1 MTFSNAQSLRTVRRP
16 AIIRACGLGLA
27 LALTTPCLAVAATAA
42 APAAEQAARPKVAHI
57 DFKRGDGGAG
67 RLILRFDGDGAAPDL
82 RTQDGSV
89 VVDVANAMLPA
100 ELQRPLNVVDFATPV
115 QRIDAKPYGSGTQ
128 LVLSTRGE
136 VESLAY
142 QTGNEYVV
150 EIAPRAG
157 VAAVGAVSGA
167 AVASAQARAAKPGYS
182 GRPVTFNFQDV
193 PVRTVLQL
201 IAEESNLNIVASDT
215 VQGNVTLRL
224 VNVPWD
230 QAMDIVLRAKG
241 LDKRRDGSVI
251 WVAPQPELAAFEKA
265 KEDARI
271 DLENRV
277 DLVTDYIQVNYHS
290 AASIFKALTEAKGIG
305 NSGGGSGGTGNNQE
319 NGFLSPRGR
328 IVADERTNTLMISDI
343 PKKVAQMRELIN
355 VIDRPVDQVL
365 IESRIVIATDSFAR
379 DLGARFGVQGR
390 EIGNNSRAI
399 SGSLTETHNV
409 IENGE
414 YELPGGLNFNLPATT
429 ANGMNVGA
437 LAYTLLGANFA
448 IDIELSALQQEGRG
462 EVLSNPRVVTS
473 NQREAIIRQGREVG
487 YVTLTGGGNQS
498 FATPNVQ
505 FKDVVLELKV
515 TPTITSDD
523 RVFMAVHVTK
533 DEVLRYIDTSIGQ
546 VPEIATREIN
556 TAVLV
561 DDGQT
566 VVIGGVYEFTDANS
580 VAKVP
585 FLGNVPFVGAF
596 FKKTSRTKEK
606 AELLIFLTP
615 KVMRVEKRA

>member
-1 MTFSNAQSLRTVRRP
+1 MT
-16 AIIRACGLGLA
+16 
-27 LALTTPCLAVAATAA
+27 
-42 APAAEQAARPKVAHI
+42 E
-57 DFKRGDGGAG
+57 
-67 RLILRFDGDGAAPDL
+67 
-82 RTQDGSV
+82 
-89 VVDVANAMLPA
+89 
-100 ELQRPLNVVDFATPV
+100 
-115 QRIDAKPYGSGTQ
+115 
-128 LVLSTRGE
+128 
-136 VESLAY
+136 
-142 QTGNEYVV
+142 
-150 EIAPRAG
+150 
-157 VAAVGAVSGA
+157 
-167 AVASAQARAAKPGYS
+167 
-182 GRPVTFNFQDV
+182 
-193 PVRTVLQL
+193 
-201 IAEESNLNIVASDT
+201 
-215 VQGNVTLRL
+215 
-224 VNVPWD
+224 
-230 QAMDIVLRAKG
+230 
-241 LDKRRDGSVI
+241 
-251 WVAPQPELAAFEKA
+251 
-265 KEDARI
+265 
-271 DLENRV
+271 
-277 DLVTDYIQVNYHS
+277 YIQVNYHS
-290 AASIFKALTEAKGIG
+290 AAAIFKALTEAKGIG
-305 NSGGGSGGTGNNQE
+305 GQGGGGGGQGEQE
-319 NGFLSPRGR
+319 NGFLTQRGR

-365 IESRIVIATDSFAR
+365 IESRIVIATDTFAR

-390 EIGNNSRAI
+390 ELGNNTRVI
-399 SGSLTETHNV
+399 SGSLENNV
-409 IENGE
+409 DIIQDGE
-414 YELPGGLNFNLPATT
+414 YKIPGGLNFNLPATT
-429 ANGMNVGA
+429 TNGMNVGA

-487 YVTLTGGGNQS
+487 YVTLTGSGSQQ
-498 FATPNVQ
+498 FPTPTVE

-523 RVFMAVHVTK
+523 RVFMNVHVTK

-596 FKKTSRTKEK
+596 FKKTSRSKEK

-615 KVMRVEKRA
+615 KVMRVDKRV

>member
-1 MTFSNAQSLRTVRRP
+1 MTFSNAQSLRTRRCP

-27 LALTTPCLAVAATAA
+27 LALAVPAMAATAA
-42 APAAEQAARPKVAHI
+42 EQPVQATGTKSTVSQI

-67 RLILRFDGDGAAPDL
+67 RLILRFDGDAAPDL
-82 RTQDGSV
+82 RNQDGSV
-89 VVDVANAMLPA
+89 VIDVGNANLPA
-100 ELQRPLNVVDFATPV
+100 ELQRPLNVTDFATPV
-115 QRIDAKPYGSGTQ
+115 QRIDAKPYRGGVQ
-128 LVLSTRGE
+128 LVLTTRGGY
-136 VESLAY
+136 ESLAY
-142 QTGNEYVV
+142 QIGNEYVV
-150 EIAPRAG
+150 EVSPRAG
-157 VAAVGAVSGA
+157 AAAVGATGPGASG
-167 AVASAQARAAKPGYS
+167 VNARIAKQGYS
-182 GRPVTFNFQDV
+182 GQPVTFNFQDV

-224 VNVPWD
+224 DGVPWD

-241 LDKRRDGSVI
+241 LDKRKDGNVI

-277 DLVTDYIQVNYHS
+277 DLITDYIQINYHS
-290 AASIFKALTEAKGIG
+290 ASAIFKALTEAKGIG
-305 NSGGGSGGTGNNQE
+305 NSQGGGGGGGDNQE
-319 NGFLSPRGR
+319 NGFLSQRGR

-343 PKKVAQMRELIN
+343 PKKVAQMRELIA

-365 IESRIVIATDSFAR
+365 IESRIVIATDTFAR

-390 EIGNNSRAI
+390 KIGNNARAI
-399 SGSLTETHNV
+399 SGSLTETNNI
-409 IENGE
+409 IEEGE
-414 YELPGGLNFNLPATT
+414 YRVPQGLNFNLPASPVNQS
-429 ANGMNVGA
+429 AAGA
-437 LAYTLLGANFA
+437 IAYTLLGANFA
-448 IDIELSALQQEGRG
+448 IDVELSALQQEGRG

-487 YVTLTGGGNQS
+487 YVTLTGGGAQA
-498 FATPNVQ
+498 FPTPTVE

-523 RVFMAVHVTK
+523 RVFMVVHVTK
-533 DEVLRYIDTSIGQ
+533 DEVLRFIDSGIGQ
-546 VPEIATREIN
+546 IPEIATREIN

-580 VAKVP
+580 VSKVP
-585 FLGNVPFVGAF
+585 FLGDVPFLGNL
-596 FKKTSRTKEK
+596 FKKKSRNKEK

-615 KVMRVEKRA
+615 KVMRVEKRG